1 MHDLVDLEDRG
12 VAGVLVASDRFAQ
25 AADAQGEALGMHPRR
40 VLTSHPI
47 QDRTDEEMQALA
59 EASFPEILSGVVG
72 LKANIKGA
80 LQHHDYATPPR

>member
-12 VAGVLVASDRFAQ
+12 VAGVFVASDRFAQ
-25 AADAQGEALGMHPRR
+25 AADAQGEALGMYPRR

-59 EASFPEILSGVVG
+59 EAAFPEVLAALS
-72 LKANIKGA
+72 
-80 LQHHDYATPPR
+80 R